1 MDSGIVFLSDHA
13 PSENKDQY
21 DYFPDSQNVATY
33 SDFIIPQCDGNDSI
47 DDVDDTAVSIT
58 GANNILTKVANFE
71 LNRAKQ
77 TAGIYRDAQNQDFT
91 LLHKDHDKNINI
103 ECSSGFYSQV
113 AKPTLCSLAQDYI
126 PPVLGH
132 TIICDNITKNID
144 ASGSEYN
151 LTLFFKVSPENG
163 REYKVTIHTHNS
175 TRLVQVQGGATMP
188 DKTTAAL
195 WFVTN
200 VLHGKFQVLA
210 KSRRFNISGFNNAI
224 INGVASFP
232 LNPTKMKCGGCGI
245 QFDSRAKPLY
255 CSKCTKWFHKTNC
268 HKGHRCFLL
277 ASAPDTPSSS
287 QTGTQSSNTLLPPS
301 DPTTAVTTGVPS
313 PTTSVTSSPISS
325 LPAVITSSLS
335 LVPAPAPSAQL
346 SSSPITI
353 HSFPL
358 NPSAQ
363 QFIPASSS
371 VAPPPLLTRQRRP
384 RQEQS
389 NLNNSPRKAE
399 VESLKIELGYA
410 HTKIAEIQSR
420 NRDHQETIRIYSQKL
435 ELMEKSQT
443 GYLHE
448 KYFSSSLDTT
458 SSLDCPCQTKSK
470 ISRNTENLK
479 SLELKIMHE
488 LERLNARLEHP
499 RPAAQPAPSSQPPS
513 SHPPQQSPVVPEDIS
528 PTQNNQQESFTQ
540 RETVSQFTFDDINN
554 HDEPENVDEDAQT
567 CSAST
572 HQLDSDFEFSDN
584 FDPPELSPKIPL
596 NEFLMT
602 TQT

>member
-91 LLHKDHDKNINI
+91 LVHKDHDKNINI

-132 TIICDNITKNID
+132 TITCDNITKNID

-151 LTLFFKVSPENG
+151 LTLFFKVTPDKG
-163 REYKVTIHTHNS
+163 RGLKVTVHTHNC

-195 WFVTN
+195 WFGKN
-200 VLHGKFQVLA
+200 VLHGKFHVLA
-210 KSRRFNISGFNNAI
+210 KSRRFSISGFNNAI
-224 INGVASFP
+224 ISGVASSS
-232 LNPTKMKCGGCGI
+232 LDPTKMKCGGCDI
-245 QFDSRAKPLY
+245 QFDSRAKPSY
-255 CSKCTKWFHKTNC
+255 CSRCTKWFHKTNC

-277 ASAPDTPSSS
+277 TSVPTAPSSS
-287 QTGTQSSNTLLPPS
+287 QAAPQSSGSQTSLHPS
-301 DPTTAVTTGVPS
+301 INSISTTTTRVSTPTTLI
-313 PTTSVTSSPISS
+313 TSSTNS
-325 LPAVITSSLS
+325 LPAVTPSPQS
-335 LVPAPAPSAQL
+335 LVPLPPPLVQL
-346 SSSPITI
+346 NSPPVTNN
-353 HSFPL
+353 SCSL

-363 QFIPASSS
+363 QFVPAAQP
-371 VAPPPLLTRQRRP
+371 APSTPLPARQRRT
-384 RQEQS
+384 RQTQN
-389 NLNNSPRKAE
+389 NLHTSPRKAE

-410 HTKIAEIQSR
+410 HAKIAEIQSR
-420 NRDHQETIRIYSQKL
+420 NRDNQETIKIYSQKL
-435 ELMEKSQT
+435 ELIEKGQSA
-443 GYLHE
+443 YFHD
-448 KYFSSSLDTT
+448 KYFSSSSDM
-458 SSLDCPCQTKSK
+458 SSSMDCPCQTKSK
-470 ISRNTENLK
+470 IFRNTENLRN
-479 SLELKIMHE
+479 LEVKIMNE
-488 LERLNARLEHP
+488 LEKINAKLGSQRTT
-499 RPAAQPAPSSQPPS
+499 AQPTPSSQPPR
-513 SHPPQQSPVVPEDIS
+513 PPSLTHSVQEDIL
-528 PTQNNQQESFTQ
+528 PTQTNQHENFVQS
-540 RETVSQFTFDDINN
+540 ETISQFIFDDTENP
-554 HDEPENVDEDAQT
+554 DDPVNVDEDAH
-567 CSAST
+567 ASSPSS
-572 HQLDSDFEFSDN
+572 HQSNSDFEFSDN
-584 FDPPELSPKIPL
+584 FEPPELSPKLHL
-596 NEFLMT
+596 NGLLMT